1 MKLVKSKD
9 LTNDVVS
16 YSGPTY
22 ITIRNA
28 KHSDSSAFH
37 HLCVMNRAHPFPEF
51 TKSFQNQHSREKK
64 VMIVRVDGGP
74 DENPRNSNT
83 INCAIEYF
91 CGHNLDAYFVATNG
105 LGRSAFNRVE
115 RRMSNL
121 SKELSGVIL
130 PHDHFGNHLDHNN
143 NTIDEE
149 LELQNFEYAGERWR
163 RGGEG
168 ESLH

>member
-1 MKLVKSKD
+1 
-9 LTNDVVS
+9 
-16 YSGPTY
+16 
-22 ITIRNA
+22 
-28 KHSDSSAFH
+28 
-37 HLCVMNRAHPFPEF
+37 
-51 TKSFQNQHSREKK
+51 
-64 VMIVRVDGGP
+64 
-74 DENPRNSNT
+74 
-83 INCAIEYF
+83 
-91 CGHNLDAYFVATNG
+91 
-105 LGRSAFNRVE
+105 
-115 RRMSNL
+115 MSNL